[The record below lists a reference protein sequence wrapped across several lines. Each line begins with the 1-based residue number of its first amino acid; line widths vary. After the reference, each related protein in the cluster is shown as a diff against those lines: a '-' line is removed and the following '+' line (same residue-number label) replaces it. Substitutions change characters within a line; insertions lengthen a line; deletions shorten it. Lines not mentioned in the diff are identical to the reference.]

1 MLNKHQFLEAV
12 ETCWER
18 AVVLRHRLHRVPEPA
33 LGEYKTAEILAEE
46 LISLDLSLQTQ
57 IAGTGIVA
65 ELATGRQG
73 PCVALRADM
82 DALPVEEANDFDY
95 RSQHPGYSH
104 CCGHDGN
111 MAIVLGAA
119 RVLASLSDQLC
130 GRVRLIF
137 QPAEE
142 ASMGASAMIE
152 AGAIDACP
160 DAILAVHGWPGLAV
174 GSVGARCGAM
184 MAACDVFR
192 ITVLG
197 QGGHGA
203 RPELARNP
211 LMGVARVI
219 EALSDMNTPERIVS
233 LCQAEVGERPNIIS
247 DTGVL
252 SGTIRS
258 LDTGLRAQTLR
269 EVVER
274 VDGTCHAVGLKA
286 KVEFLEHTPVV
297 SNDKRL
303 YSLFRRVAGDLL
315 GPRSFVA
322 IETPSM
328 GSEDFGFY
336 LQQVPGLMCRI
347 GVGADSPE
355 LHNARFDFADGAVKA
370 GMAVLAGMASMLC
383 ADDGPATQ

>member
-1 MLNKHQFLEAV
+1 
-12 ETCWER
+12 
-18 AVVLRHRLHRVPEPA
+18 
-33 LGEYKTAEILAEE
+33 
-46 LISLDLSLQTQ
+46 
-57 IAGTGIVA
+57 
-65 ELATGRQG
+65 
-73 PCVALRADM
+73 
-82 DALPVEEANDFDY
+82 
-95 RSQHPGYSH
+95 
-104 CCGHDGN
+104 
-111 MAIVLGAA
+111 
-119 RVLASLSDQLC
+119 
-130 GRVRLIF
+130 
-137 QPAEE
+137 
-142 ASMGASAMIE
+142 
-152 AGAIDACP
+152 
-160 DAILAVHGWPGLAV
+160 
-174 GSVGARCGAM
+174 
-184 MAACDVFR
+184 
-192 ITVLG
+192 
-197 QGGHGA
+197 
-203 RPELARNP
+203 
-211 LMGVARVI
+211 MGVARVI